1 MSLNAQTKNET
12 TDPCE
17 VEAASNGR
25 GNAVVSVVTIL
36 KTALKN
42 LPEPLARPL
51 SHVPFS
57 LRLGLAYK
65 RSASII
71 RAAEVADSSALDAER
86 LTQLRSILYAAV
98 KDVDFYRDFYRSK
111 GFRPDDLRT
120 LADWQQVPVVTR
132 SDLQSVPLAAR
143 CARGAKG
150 LPGNT
155 GGTSGRPLEFL
166 LDKKAVAREWAHMH
180 FIWNAR
186 GYRPEHLKLRFTGK
200 RFDGVQVLHYHP
212 MHNEFI
218 VNADSPMSAVVE
230 AINALPC
237 DTVPRWIHGYP
248 SLVAEFAHALAE
260 QAPSLAELVRSR
272 LFGVLLGSEFPAPVY
287 RTVIEEI
294 LSSNVVSWYGHSEMA
309 LLARETTRG
318 VYESLPT
325 YGYAEAVP
333 SKDDSECRLV
343 CTSLHHRAH
352 PFIRYDTG
360 DLIEPIS
367 RQRGSLA
374 FRIREGRIGDFVI
387 DRLGLKVSLTAIIF
401 GRHHAAFER
410 LQHLQVLQNFHGRI
424 TLLVVPLSSSCDPS
438 VLKQGFDFSGLNLD
452 WDLEIVTAPIRT
464 TAGKIRLKVE
474 LDSKVWQLP
483 VASG

>member
-1 MSLNAQTKNET
+1 M
-12 TDPCE
+12 
-17 VEAASNGR
+17 
-25 GNAVVSVVTIL
+25 SVVTVL
-36 KTALKN
+36 KTALKSI
-42 LPEPLARPL
+42 PEPMARPL
-51 SHVPFS
+51 SYVPFS
-57 LRLGLAYK
+57 LRLGLTYQ
-65 RSASII
+65 RSASGI
-71 RAAEVADSSALDAER
+71 RAAGIADTSVLDAKR
-86 LTQLRSILYAAV
+86 LVQLRSILQAAV
-98 KDVDFYRDFYRSK
+98 NDVAFYRDFYRSK

-120 LADWQQVPVVTR
+120 LADWEQVPIVTR
-132 SDLQSVPLAAR
+132 SDLQEVPLAAR

-150 LPGNT
+150 LTGNT

-200 RFDGVQVLHYHP
+200 RFDGAQVLHYHP

-230 AINALPC
+230 AIAALPC
-237 DTVPRWIHGYP
+237 DTVPRWVHGYP
-248 SLVAEFAHALAE
+248 SLVAEFAHTLAE
-260 QAPSLAELVRSR
+260 QAPSLATLFRSR

-287 RTVIEEI
+287 RTVIEEV

-309 LLARETTRG
+309 LLARETARG

-333 SKDDSECRLV
+333 LKDDSGCRLV
-343 CTSLHHRAH
+343 CTSLHNGAH

-374 FRIREGRIGDFVI
+374 FRISEGRIGDFVV

-401 GRHHAAFER
+401 GRHHAAFES
-410 LQHLQVLQNFHGRI
+410 LQHLQVRQDSPGRI
-424 TLLVVPLSSSCDPS
+424 TLLVVPRSLSRDPS
-438 VLKQGFDFSGLNLD
+438 LLRQGFDFSGLNLD
-452 WDLEIVTAPIRT
+452 WELEIIGAPVRT
-464 TAGKIRLKVE
+464 PAGKIRLKVVLE
-474 LDSKVWQLP
+474 P
-483 VASG
+483 EEG